1 MSRLSIYLVVCL
13 SCVLASCNS
22 PQTDPKGA
30 ASEDHVWKSQVQ
42 AIDRAREVE
51 GVLKNHS
58 RAERGSAE

>member
-1 MSRLSIYLVVCL
+1 MSRLSIYLVVCA
-13 SCVLASCNS
+13 SCVIASCHS
-22 PQTDPKGA
+22 PETDQNGA
-30 ASEDHVWKSQVQ
+30 ASENHVWESQVQ